1 MDIASKGRGLSLI
14 LTHSIT
20 GPAAWTGAGL
30 ADDRSWIHRLTAAEI
45 GDLDRALAGV
55 KAAGKAFPDI
65 AKADFPLPGWAGLLA
80 RLADD
85 LEDGRGFMVFRG
97 LPVERY
103 TPDEIATV
111 YYGIGLNLGLPV
123 RQNPRGDLLG
133 TVMNVGDPADPATR
147 VYETNA
153 YLPYH
158 TDPSDV
164 VGLLCLRKAKAGG
177 ISSLVSVAAVYNRLL
192 ADCPEYLG
200 LFYRPWYYAHLGED
214 LPSLSPLFSWHVGKL
229 AHRYL
234 RQYIELGA
242 EVMGRPLS
250 TVEVEALDRFDAIAA
265 DPALRLDM
273 LLEPGDL
280 QWANN
285 YTILHSRTGFEDHP
299 EPDRR
304 RKKLR
309 LWLKM
314 ANARALAPDFPG
326 RNGFPAVG
334 ETAG

>member
-1 MDIASKGRGLSLI
+1 M
-14 LTHSIT
+14 
-20 GPAAWTGAGL
+20 
-30 ADDRSWIHRLTAAEI
+30 HRLTETQVAALEA
-45 GDLDRALAGV
+45 ALARL
-55 KAAGKAFPDI
+55 KAAGKSFPDFMPG
-65 AKADFPLPGWAGLLA
+65 DFPLPEWRGLLD
-80 RLADD
+80 RLADE
-85 LEDGRGFMVFRG
+85 LENGRGFMVFRG
-97 LPVERY
+97 LPVERWSEA
-103 TPDEIATV
+103 DLAAI

-123 RQNPRGDLLG
+123 RQNPHGDLLG
-133 TVMNVGDPADPATR
+133 TVANVGDQKDPATR

-164 VGLLCLRKAKAGG
+164 VGLLCVRAAKAGG

-192 ADCPEYLG
+192 AECPEYLG

-214 LPSLSPLFSWHVGKL
+214 KPSLSPLFSWHDGKL

-250 TVEVEALDRFDAIAA
+250 GVEIEALDRFDAIAA
-265 DPALRLDM
+265 DPDLRLDM
-273 LLEPGDL
+273 LLQPGDL

-285 YTILHSRTGFEDHP
+285 YTILHSRTGFEDFEEP
-299 EPDRR
+299 ERR

-314 ANARALAPDFPG
+314 ENARVLAPDFPG
-326 RNGFPAVG
+326 RNGFPEPG
-334 ETAG
+334 EKAE

>member
-1 MDIASKGRGLSLI
+1 VDIASDGL
-14 LTHSIT
+14 
-20 GPAAWTGAGL
+20 WM
-30 ADDRSWIHRLTAAEI
+30 HRLTETQVAALEA
-45 GDLDRALAGV
+45 ALARL
-55 KAAGKAFPDI
+55 KAAGKSFPDFMPG
-65 AKADFPLPGWAGLLA
+65 DFPLPEWRGLLD
-80 RLADD
+80 RLADE
-85 LEDGRGFMVFRG
+85 LENGRGFMVFRG
-97 LPVERY
+97 LPVERWSEA
-103 TPDEIATV
+103 DLAAI

-123 RQNPRGDLLG
+123 RQNPHGDLLG
-133 TVMNVGDPADPATR
+133 TVANVGDQKDPATR

-164 VGLLCLRKAKAGG
+164 VGLLCVRAAKAGG

-192 ADCPEYLG
+192 AECPEYLG

-214 LPSLSPLFSWHVGKL
+214 KPSLSPLFSWHDGKL

-250 TVEVEALDRFDAIAA
+250 GVEIEALDRFDAIAA
-265 DPALRLDM
+265 DPDLRLDM
-273 LLEPGDL
+273 LLQPGDL

-285 YTILHSRTGFEDHP
+285 YTILHSRTGFEDFEEP
-299 EPDRR
+299 ERR

-314 ANARALAPDFPG
+314 ENARVLAPDFPG
-326 RNGFPAVG
+326 RNGFPEPG
-334 ETAG
+334 EKAE